1 MFLDTVVR
9 RNPELIIE
17 ATKLH
22 RNGKIGPNTYVL
34 DLDSIYENAKLLK
47 EAANENNITLYY
59 MTKQLGRNP
68 IVAKIIEEAGIEKA
82 VAVDIDEAKILYKN
96 GLKIGHIGHLVQIPK
111 NDIMASLKMHPDVIT
126 CFSYDKA
133 AELSD
138 IAEKLGIRQNIL
150 LRVIDDKDDIYPGQ
164 YGGIKLKDLR
174 KIASNILRLKNIDIV
189 GITSFPCFLYD
200 YNSRKIKATH
210 NAETLLRAKNIL
222 SEMGINVLQV
232 NGPSVTCCSSMPIL
246 KKYGITH
253 GEPGHALTGTTPI
266 HAYNNNQP
274 EKPALVY
281 VSEISH
287 ISGNKAYCFG
297 GGFYARSKMKHA
309 LVSGNIDD
317 ILEKRYDVEE
327 LPAESIDYYG
337 TILLNGGKV
346 NVGDT
351 VIYSFRTQIFITRAK
366 VAIVEGLSKNNPKLT
381 YIYDSKGNLLDK
393 F

>member
-1 MFLDTVVR
+1 M
-9 RNPELIIE
+9 
-17 ATKLH
+17 
-22 RNGKIGPNTYVL
+22 
-34 DLDSIYENAKLLK
+34 
-47 EAANENNITLYY
+47 
-59 MTKQLGRNP
+59 
-68 IVAKIIEEAGIEKA
+68 
-82 VAVDIDEAKILYKN
+82 
-96 GLKIGHIGHLVQIPK
+96 
-111 NDIMASLKMHPDVIT
+111 
-126 CFSYDKA
+126 
-133 AELSD
+133 
-138 IAEKLGIRQNIL
+138 
-150 LRVIDDKDDIYPGQ
+150 
-164 YGGIKLKDLR
+164 
-174 KIASNILRLKNIDIV
+174 
-189 GITSFPCFLYD
+189 
-200 YNSRKIKATH
+200 
-210 NAETLLRAKNIL
+210 
-222 SEMGINVLQV
+222 QV

-266 HAYNNNQP
+266 HAYNNQP

-327 LPAESIDYYG
+327 LPPESIDYYG

-346 NVGDT
+346 NIGDT